1 MATREDIERAAQA
14 PVLETRKKD
23 APGTSGTSQETPGT
37 ATLPPSGYGRDEAL
51 RMRQDRL
58 QQLIQE
64 RGEQIAFGLIDP
76 RHLKVDPDIAR
87 YYADILQ
94 VTPAQPDRIYC
105 WVETGLRNN
114 HPEHVHHKQMQG
126 WFFVLGDDP
135 ECPHLPRTPEGHR
148 RLGTTVLM
156 WIDLEHYVEIRA
168 NEHAAA
174 LRQRGDMQS
183 ADRMLEVAARHGAQ
197 VKIIENW
204 SQLSSESRALAEQ
217 RFAMRQRD
225 LQRSWDTIDRE
236 LRGGTAHLNY
246 GNQRQ
251 GHI

>member
-1 MATREDIERAAQA
+1 MASREDIERAANA
-14 PVLETRKKD
+14 PVIETRKAD
-23 APGTSGTSQETPGT
+23 ASKLTGSPEETPGVS
-37 ATLPPSGYGRDEAL
+37 TLPPPGHSRDEVL
-51 RMRQDRL
+51 RMRRDQL
-58 QQLIQE
+58 QQLIQT
-64 RGEQIAFGLIDP
+64 RGEQIAFGLLDP

-94 VTPAQPDRIYC
+94 VTPAQSDRIYC

-126 WFFVLGDDP
+126 WNFVLGSDP

-156 WIDLEHYVEIRA
+156 WLDIEHYVELKA
-168 NEHAAA
+168 HEHAAA
-174 LRQRGDMQS
+174 LKQRGDINN
-183 ADRMLEVAARHGAQ
+183 ADRMLDIAARHGAQ

-204 SQLSSESRALAEQ
+204 NQLSPESRAMAEQ
-217 RFAMRQRD
+217 RFSQRQRQ
-225 LQRSWDTIDRE
+225 LQRTWEHIDQE